1 MTPNFQRSLEFTNLT
16 SVQNLGAFHPWEHIF
31 SSFWRLLAPAP
42 SAKRNVTT
50 PNFGGRANFG
60 VYACVPNFS
69 RIGPVVK
76 KIIFYADIGRGTR
89 DARCATRDERRGTS
103 DEGRGTTE
111 IFITTRQHNFFQPR
125 PIFLIFSHNVYLI
138 DI

>member
-1 MTPNFQRSLEFTNLT
+1 MISVRNFKQIYT
-16 SVQNLGAFHPWEHIF
+16 WEHIF

-76 KIIFYADIGRGTR
+76 KIIFYADIGRGTS
-89 DARCATRDERRGTS
+89 DEGRGTR

-111 IFITTRQHNFFQPR
+111 IFITTRQHNFFQP
-125 PIFLIFSHNVYLI
+125 
-138 DI
+138 

>member
-1 MTPNFQRSLEFTNLT
+1 MTPNFQRRLRFTNLT
-16 SVQNLGAFHPWEHIF
+16 SVQNFGAFRPWEHIF

-76 KIIFYADIGRGTR
+76 KIIFYADIGR
-89 DARCATRDERRGTS
+89 ATRDEGRGTR

-111 IFITTRQHNFFQPR
+111 IFITTRQHNFFQP
-125 PIFLIFSHNVYLI
+125 
-138 DI
+138 

>member
-1 MTPNFQRSLEFTNLT
+1 MTPHFQRRLGFANLT
-16 SVQNLGAFHPWEHIF
+16 SVQNFGAFHPWEHIF

-76 KIIFYADIGRGTR
+76 KIIFYADIGRGT
-89 DARCATRDERRGTS
+89 S

-111 IFITTRQHNFFQPR
+111 IFITTRQHNFFQP
-125 PIFLIFSHNVYLI
+125 
-138 DI
+138 